1 MLLATRLVCAASLY
15 HFKVPVAQV
24 ADKVELLPTQIVAG
38 LAVADRGSVGKGI
51 SVAVAGVVILLQV
64 ILIQTA

>member
-38 LAVADRGSVGKGI
+38 LAAAAVG
-51 SVAVAGVVILLQV
+51 AVGNAVTATVTGVVELLQV
-64 ILIQTA
+64 LLIQTP